1 MSFSN
6 SSGGTLALPSPTH
19 AHHIDV
25 TSAVRTLRRSISR
38 SPSKF
43 LTRSSPQSLSP
54 ESPHQTSPQSPCQS
68 PCRRF
73 GATPQNQHSLP
84 SHTRSA
90 PPNNGILHPAFTP
103 FRPSVRLSL
112 RSAKAGKTSPSRQL
126 TRTRTSPR
134 SPLKRALNTA
144 PDSGNSLPAMPAP
157 SVIDATGQENNALGA
172 TSPLTVSPDKRSS
185 LHLEAPG
192 SSPTAFIKSLDGH
205 YEFQMVPNNG
215 SLKRSD
221 ATMNLDQPSQE
232 SPVAK
237 RRSLHGISVLG
248 QNEDQNVF
256 GSNTTSSQS
265 FFIHEDAS
273 TEYEIAGTT
282 GSPFRDPLPSP
293 TPTNSNV
300 PKRSSS
306 LRKSTLQ
313 QRYGER
319 GSWGRRSGERQL
331 AQMSAE
337 YSPVR
342 SRPRLSQD
350 QFVPPAVPQESPF
363 ASTTPASK
371 PPTFITDVDYE
382 TNPLSTTPT
391 SQPPSFASADTG
403 YEPTHVSTTPT
414 SKPPIF
420 GVDKGHQPHPLS
432 KTLTTSS
439 SGNSL
444 TEETPMYAP
453 VARVPDRQRS
463 HIFSRS
469 LPLNATRPTRPN
481 DMARAMATPSQNHLW
496 VGAFNSTGLI
506 SKVNR
511 NLEEDADKKMAPP
524 DTPCKKHSNPFA
536 TFPHRPG
543 RVNNRNSFGGIPS
556 TPFSN
561 GGTQVP
567 NSNPFSRP
575 GKGMSIF
582 QRGSASRGARRG
594 SVLSLDGDEHNLF
607 NDTLDFSTPMEGDAP
622 PTPTKNTLTP
632 SLSKVSEHSFES
644 PQDNHSPTA
653 NRVIHAPTPIFGN
666 PVPREATCKS
676 GSAAPNALAGSI
688 DNSSRPLRAGCLYSP
703 SSHLPLSSLSR
714 SRARRGLHSPSPLST
729 VSLRHSISSPTQT
742 FTKSKLSVS
751 ASPLDGR
758 RTPQTPARAGD
769 SFSDNMAPPVTPTA
783 GRDLRSSTS
792 LLVTPV
798 NVRTSNVDLDVS
810 LSSRFEK
817 VEQIGK
823 GEFSLVY
830 RVTQVD
836 QQKMTFDDFIA
847 TPSKSPTKGKV
858 FAVKKSKQ
866 PFQGPRD
873 RETKLREAEILK
885 ALSHS
890 EHVVQYFDNWE
901 HNYHLYIQ
909 TEYCEEGTLD
919 KFLGNVGRGGRL
931 DDFRIFKILQDL
943 CLGLK
948 DIHDA
953 GFMHL
958 DLKPANILVTFEG
971 VLKIADFGLAQ
982 SCSSAEGVDV
992 EGDRE
997 YMAPEMLKGKSCQ
1010 PADVFSLGL
1019 IILETAANVVL
1030 PDNGPTWIA
1039 LRSGDLSEVPSL
1051 TWNPSIEVQRDA
1063 TGNPT
1068 EGVLSDGFASGKTH
1082 DPSNLFGSYKRS
1094 ELQQPPDFM
1103 VNAMHISSLDSI
1115 VRWMTA
1121 QEPSERPTVHQ
1132 VLQLEGMQ
1140 WVSHQRAAPATVYEG
1155 NWGPADM
1162 FPISEISIAEGGDS
1176 DTEMT
1181 DV

>member
-19 AHHIDV
+19 THHIDV
-25 TSAVRTLRRSISR
+25 TSAVRNLRRSISR

-43 LTRSSPQSLSP
+43 LTRSNSQNSQSS
-54 ESPHQTSPQSPCQS
+54 ESPHQTSPQS

-73 GATPQNQHSLP
+73 GATPQNQQPLP

-90 PPNNGILHPAFTP
+90 PPHAHGIAPHPSLFTP
-103 FRPSVRLSL
+103 FRPNVRLSL
-112 RSAKAGKTSPSRQL
+112 RSAKTAKTSPSRPL
-126 TRTRTSPR
+126 TRARASPK

-144 PDSGNSLPAMPAP
+144 PDSGNSVPTVPAP
-157 SVIDATGQENNALGA
+157 SVIDVSGQENNALGA
-172 TSPLTVSPDKRSS
+172 TSPISTSPEKRHS
-185 LHLEAPG
+185 LHLDVSG
-192 SSPTAFIKSLDGH
+192 SSQTAFLKSLDTNSDNS
-205 YEFQMVPNNG
+205 MVPNNG

-221 ATMNLDQPSQE
+221 ATMNLDQPSQG

-237 RRSLHGISVLG
+237 RRSLHGISGVG
-248 QNEDQNVF
+248 QNEDQNIF

-265 FFIHEDAS
+265 FYIHEDSS
-273 TEYEIAGTT
+273 TEYEIAGT
-282 GSPFRDPLPSP
+282 GGAPLRDPLPSP
-293 TPTNSNV
+293 TPATTV

-319 GSWGRRSGERQL
+319 GSWGRRTGERQL
-331 AQMSAE
+331 AQLSSD

-350 QFVPPAVPQESPF
+350 QFVPPPVPQESPF
-363 ASTTPASK
+363 T
-371 PPTFITDVDYE
+371 
-382 TNPLSTTPT
+382 
-391 SQPPSFASADTG
+391 
-403 YEPTHVSTTPT
+403 STTPT
-414 SKPPIF
+414 SKPPSFI
-420 GVDKGHQPHPLS
+420 GDRNYQPHPLS

-444 TEETPMYAP
+444 TEESSIYAP
-453 VARVPDRQRS
+453 VPRMPDRPRP
-463 HIFSRS
+463 HLFSRS
-469 LPLNATRPTRPN
+469 LPLNATRPTRAN
-481 DMARAMATPSQNHLW
+481 DLSRAVATPSNNNSQLW
-496 VGAFNSTGLI
+496 VPAFNSTGLI

-511 NLEEDADKKMAPP
+511 NPEEDADKKMAPP

-536 TFPHRPG
+536 TFPPPAGSAMKKRG
-543 RVNNRNSFGGIPS
+543 NNRNSFGGLPS
-556 TPFSN
+556 TPF
-561 GGTQVP
+561 
-567 NSNPFSRP
+567 NPGSSQGPGSFGRP

-582 QRGSASRGARRG
+582 QRGSASRSARRG
-594 SVLSLDGDEHNLF
+594 SVLSLDGDEHKLF
-607 NDTLDFSTPMEGDAP
+607 GDTIDFSNPMDGDAP

-644 PQDNHSPTA
+644 PHANNSPTA
-653 NRVIHAPTPIFGN
+653 NRILHAPTPILGSSI
-666 PVPREATCKS
+666 PREATCKS
-676 GSAAPNALAGSI
+676 DLAVPDAPVGSI
-688 DNSSRPLRAGCLYSP
+688 DSSSRLITAGRWHFP
-703 SSHLPLSSLSR
+703 SSHPPLSSFGR
-714 SRARRGLHSPSPLST
+714 SRAQRGLHAPSPLST
-729 VSLRHSISSPTQT
+729 VSLRKSLSSPDEA
-742 FTKSKLSVS
+742 FTKTKLSDS

-758 RTPQTPARAGD
+758 RTPQTPRESLLPLDTSRLSISQAGEA
-769 SFSDNMAPPVTPTA
+769 FSDNMPPPVTPTA

-798 NVRTSNVDLDVS
+798 NVRTSNVDIDAS
-810 LSSRFEK
+810 LSSRFDK

-823 GEFSLVY
+823 GEFSVVY

-836 QQKMTFDDFIA
+836 HRQMAFDNLVA
-847 TPSKSPTKGKV
+847 TPSDRSKSPAKGKV
-858 FAVKKSKQ
+858 FAVKKSKH
-866 PFQGPRD
+866 PLQGPKDRD
-873 RETKLREAEILK
+873 TKSREAKILQ
-885 ALSHS
+885 ALTHS
-890 EHVVQYFDNWE
+890 EHVVQYFDHWE

-948 DIHDA
+948 DIHEA

-971 VLKIADFGLAQ
+971 VLKIGDFGLAQ

-1010 PADVFSLGL
+1010 SADVFSLGL

-1051 TWNPSIEVQRDA
+1051 TWTPSSEVQRDA

-1068 EGVLSDGFASGKTH
+1068 EAIHSDEFTSEKTH
-1082 DPSNLFGSYKRS
+1082 DPSNLFGSFKRS
-1094 ELQQPPDFM
+1094 ELQQPPEFM
-1103 VNAMHISSLDSI
+1103 VNPHHSSSLDSI

-1121 QEPSERPTVHQ
+1121 QEPNERPSVQH
-1132 VLQLEGMQ
+1132 VLEIEGMQ
-1140 WVSHQRAAPATVYEG
+1140 WVGHHRAAPATVYEG
-1155 NWGPADM
+1155 NWGPAEI
-1162 FPISEISIAEGGDS
+1162 FPVSIAEGDS

>member
-1 MSFSN
+1 MSYSN

-43 LTRSSPQSLSP
+43 LTRSNSQNSLSP
-54 ESPHQTSPQSPCQS
+54 ESPHQTSPQSPC
-68 PCRRF
+68 RRF
-73 GATPQNQHSLP
+73 GATPQNQQLLP

-90 PPNNGILHPAFTP
+90 PPHINGGPHSTAFTP

-112 RSAKAGKTSPSRQL
+112 RSAKAGKTSPSRPL
-126 TRTRTSPR
+126 TRARASPK
-134 SPLKRALNTA
+134 SPLKRALNMA
-144 PDSGNSLPAMPAP
+144 PDSGNSLPAVPLA
-157 SVIDATGQENNALGA
+157 SVIDASGQENNALGA
-172 TSPLTVSPDKRSS
+172 TSPISVSPVKRRS
-185 LHLEAPG
+185 LTLDVAG
-192 SSPTAFIKSLDGH
+192 SSPTSFLKSLDSNNDG
-205 YEFQMVPNNG
+205 QMIPNNG

-221 ATMNLDQPSQE
+221 ATMNLDQPSQG

-237 RRSLHGISVLG
+237 RRSLHGISGLV
-248 QNEDQNVF
+248 QNEDQNIF
-256 GSNTTSSQS
+256 GANTTSSQS
-265 FFIHEDAS
+265 FYIHEDSS
-273 TEYEIAGTT
+273 TEYEIAGTS
-282 GSPFRDPLPSP
+282 GSPFRDPVPSP
-293 TPTNSNV
+293 TPATTNV

-331 AQMSAE
+331 AQMSSE

-342 SRPRLSQD
+342 SRPRLSLD
-350 QFVPPAVPQESPF
+350 QFVPPPVPQESPF
-363 ASTTPASK
+363 
-371 PPTFITDVDYE
+371 
-382 TNPLSTTPT
+382 
-391 SQPPSFASADTG
+391 
-403 YEPTHVSTTPT
+403 VSTTPT
-414 SKPPIF
+414 SKPPPTTFF
-420 GVDKGHQPHPLS
+420 GDKAHQPHPLS

-444 TEETPMYAP
+444 TEEAPIYAP
-453 VARVPDRQRS
+453 VARMPDRPRP
-463 HIFSRS
+463 HLFSRS
-469 LPLNATRPTRPN
+469 LPLNATRPNRPN
-481 DMARAMATPSQNHLW
+481 DMSKAMATPSNSQLW

-511 NLEEDADKKMAPP
+511 NPEEDADKKMAPP

-536 TFPHRPG
+536 TFPPPAGSAMKKRG
-543 RVNNRNSFGGIPS
+543 NNRNSFGGLPS
-556 TPFSN
+556 TPF
-561 GGTQVP
+561 G
-567 NSNPFSRP
+567 NSTASFGRP

-582 QRGSASRGARRG
+582 QRGSASRSARRG
-594 SVLSLDGDEHNLF
+594 SVLSLDGDEHKLF
-607 NDTLDFSTPMEGDAP
+607 GETIDFSTPMEGDAP
-622 PTPTKNTLTP
+622 PTPTKNSLTP
-632 SLSKVSEHSFES
+632 SLSKVSEYSFES
-644 PQDNHSPTA
+644 PHDNHSPTA
-653 NRVIHAPTPIFGN
+653 NRTLHSTTPVLGTSI
-666 PVPREATCKS
+666 PREATS
-676 GSAAPNALAGSI
+676 
-688 DNSSRPLRAGCLYSP
+688 
-703 SSHLPLSSLSR
+703 
-714 SRARRGLHSPSPLST
+714 
-729 VSLRHSISSPTQT
+729 
-742 FTKSKLSVS
+742 
-751 ASPLDGR
+751 SPLDGR
-758 RTPQTPARAGD
+758 RTPQTPRESLLPLDTSRLSISQIGD
-769 SFSDNMAPPVTPTA
+769 AFSDSMPPPVTPTA

-798 NVRTSNVDLDVS
+798 NARTSNIDIDAS
-810 LSSRFEK
+810 LSSRFDK

-823 GEFSLVY
+823 GEFSVVY
-830 RVTQVD
+830 RVTQAD
-836 QQKMTFDDFIA
+836 HQMTFGNLST
-847 TPSKSPTKGKV
+847 TPTTSPTKGRV
-858 FAVKKSKQ
+858 YAVKKSKHA
-866 PFQGPRD
+866 FQGPKDRD
-873 RETKLREAEILK
+873 TKVREAEILRT
-885 ALSHS
+885 LSYS
-890 EHVVQYFDNWE
+890 EHVVQYFDHWDYN
-901 HNYHLYIQ
+901 NHLYIQ

-919 KFLGNVGRGGRL
+919 KFLGTVGRGGRL
-931 DDFRIFKILQDL
+931 DDFRIFKILQDM

-948 DIHDA
+948 DIHDS

-971 VLKIADFGLAQ
+971 VLKIGDFGLAQ

-1010 PADVFSLGL
+1010 SADVFSLGL

-1068 EGVLSDGFASGKTH
+1068 EIMHSDDFTSGKTH
-1082 DPSNLFGSYKRS
+1082 DPSNLFGPSKRS
-1094 ELQQPPDFM
+1094 ELLQPPEFM
-1103 VNAMHISSLDSI
+1103 VNATHNSSLDLI

-1132 VLQLEGMQ
+1132 VLELEGLQ
-1140 WVSHQRAAPATVYEG
+1140 WVGHHRAAPATVYEG
-1155 NWGPADM
+1155 NWGPDEELI
-1162 FPISEISIAEGGDS
+1162 PISIAEGGDS

>member
-43 LTRSSPQSLSP
+43 LTRSNSQNSLSP
-54 ESPHQTSPQSPCQS
+54 ESPHQTSPQSPC
-68 PCRRF
+68 RRF
-73 GATPQNQHSLP
+73 GATPQNQQLLP

-90 PPNNGILHPAFTP
+90 PPHINGAPHSTAFTP

-112 RSAKAGKTSPSRQL
+112 RSAKAGKTSPSRPL
-126 TRTRTSPR
+126 TRARASPK
-134 SPLKRALNTA
+134 SPLKRALNMA
-144 PDSGNSLPAMPAP
+144 PDSGNSLPAIPLA
-157 SVIDATGQENNALGA
+157 SVIDASGQENNALGA
-172 TSPLTVSPDKRSS
+172 TSPISVSPVKRRS
-185 LHLEAPG
+185 LTLDVAE
-192 SSPTAFIKSLDGH
+192 SSPTSFLKSLDSNNDG
-205 YEFQMVPNNG
+205 QMATNNG

-221 ATMNLDQPSQE
+221 ATMNLDQPSQG

-237 RRSLHGISVLG
+237 RRSLHGISGLG
-248 QNEDQNVF
+248 QNEDQNIF
-256 GSNTTSSQS
+256 GANTTSSQS
-265 FFIHEDAS
+265 FYIHEDSS
-273 TEYEIAGTT
+273 TEYEIAGTS
-282 GSPFRDPLPSP
+282 GSPFRDPVPSP
-293 TPTNSNV
+293 TPATTNV

-331 AQMSAE
+331 AQMSSE

-342 SRPRLSQD
+342 SRPRLSLD
-350 QFVPPAVPQESPF
+350 QFVPPPVPQESPF
-363 ASTTPASK
+363 
-371 PPTFITDVDYE
+371 
-382 TNPLSTTPT
+382 
-391 SQPPSFASADTG
+391 
-403 YEPTHVSTTPT
+403 VSTTPT
-414 SKPPIF
+414 SKPPPTTFF
-420 GVDKGHQPHPLS
+420 GDKAHQPHPLS

-444 TEETPMYAP
+444 TEEAPIYAP
-453 VARVPDRQRS
+453 VARMPDRPRP
-463 HIFSRS
+463 HLFSRS

-481 DMARAMATPSQNHLW
+481 DMSKAMATPSNSQLW

-511 NLEEDADKKMAPP
+511 NPEEDADKKMAPP

-536 TFPHRPG
+536 TFPPPAGSAMKKRG
-543 RVNNRNSFGGIPS
+543 NNRNSFGGLPS
-556 TPFSN
+556 TPFGNST
-561 GGTQVP
+561 GP
-567 NSNPFSRP
+567 NSFGRP

-582 QRGSASRGARRG
+582 QRGSASRSARRG
-594 SVLSLDGDEHNLF
+594 SVLSLDGDEHKLF
-607 NDTLDFSTPMEGDAP
+607 GETIDFSTPMEGDAP

-632 SLSKVSEHSFES
+632 SLSKVSEYSFES
-644 PQDNHSPTA
+644 PYDNYSPTA
-653 NRVIHAPTPIFGN
+653 NRTLHSTTPVLGTSI
-666 PVPREATCKS
+666 PREATS
-676 GSAAPNALAGSI
+676 
-688 DNSSRPLRAGCLYSP
+688 
-703 SSHLPLSSLSR
+703 
-714 SRARRGLHSPSPLST
+714 
-729 VSLRHSISSPTQT
+729 
-742 FTKSKLSVS
+742 
-751 ASPLDGR
+751 SPLDGR
-758 RTPQTPARAGD
+758 RTPQTPRESLLPLDTSRLSISQIGD
-769 SFSDNMAPPVTPTA
+769 GFSDNMPPPVTPTA

-798 NVRTSNVDLDVS
+798 NARTSNIDIDAS
-810 LSSRFEK
+810 LSSRFDK

-823 GEFSLVY
+823 GEFSIVY
-830 RVTQVD
+830 RVTQAD
-836 QQKMTFDDFIA
+836 HQMTFGNLST
-847 TPSKSPTKGKV
+847 TPTTSPTKGRV
-858 FAVKKSKQ
+858 YAVKKSKHA
-866 PFQGPRD
+866 FQGPKDRD
-873 RETKLREAEILK
+873 TKVREAEILRT
-885 ALSHS
+885 LSFS
-890 EHVVQYFDNWE
+890 EHVVQYFDHWDYN
-901 HNYHLYIQ
+901 NHLYIQ

-919 KFLGNVGRGGRL
+919 KFLGTVGRGGRL

-948 DIHDA
+948 DIHDS

-971 VLKIADFGLAQ
+971 VLKIGDFGLAQ

-1010 PADVFSLGL
+1010 SADVFSLGL

-1068 EGVLSDGFASGKTH
+1068 EIMHSDDFTSGKTH
-1082 DPSNLFGSYKRS
+1082 DPSNLFGPSKRS
-1094 ELQQPPDFM
+1094 ELLQPPEFM
-1103 VNAMHISSLDSI
+1103 VNATHSSSLDLI

-1132 VLQLEGMQ
+1132 VLELEGLQ
-1140 WVSHQRAAPATVYEG
+1140 WVGHHRAAPATVYEG
-1155 NWGPADM
+1155 NWGPDEELI
-1162 FPISEISIAEGGDS
+1162 PISIAEGGDS

>member
-6 SSGGTLALPSPTH
+6 SSGGTIALPSPTH

-54 ESPHQTSPQSPCQS
+54 ESPHQTSPQSPSQS

-73 GATPQNQHSLP
+73 GATPQNQHTLP

-103 FRPSVRLSL
+103 FRPNVRLSL

-172 TSPLTVSPDKRSS
+172 TSPLTVSPEKRSS

-256 GSNTTSSQS
+256 GSNMTSSQS

-282 GSPFRDPLPSP
+282 GSPFRDPVPSP

-382 TNPLSTTPT
+382 SNPLSTTPT
-391 SQPPSFASADTG
+391 SQPPSFAGADMG
-403 YEPTHVSTTPT
+403 YEHTPVSTTPI

-420 GVDKGHQPHPLS
+420 AVDKGHQPHPLS

-453 VARVPDRQRS
+453 VARVPAKS

-511 NLEEDADKKMAPP
+511 NPEEDADKKMAPP

-536 TFPHRPG
+536 TFPPPAG
-543 RVNNRNSFGGIPS
+543 SAMKKRVNNRNSFGGVPS

-561 GGTQVP
+561 GGVQGT

-582 QRGSASRGARRG
+582 QRSASRGARRG
-594 SVLSLDGDEHNLF
+594 SVLSLDGDENNLF

-653 NRVIHAPTPIFGN
+653 NRILHAPTPIFGN
-666 PVPREATCKS
+666 PIPREATS
-676 GSAAPNALAGSI
+676 
-688 DNSSRPLRAGCLYSP
+688 
-703 SSHLPLSSLSR
+703 
-714 SRARRGLHSPSPLST
+714 
-729 VSLRHSISSPTQT
+729 
-742 FTKSKLSVS
+742 
-751 ASPLDGR
+751 SPLDGR
-758 RTPQTPARAGD
+758 RTPQTPRESLLPLDTSRLSISQAGD

-798 NVRTSNVDLDVS
+798 NIRTSNVDLDVS

-836 QQKMTFDDFIA
+836 QQQMTFDDLIA
-847 TPSKSPTKGKV
+847 TPSKSPAKGKV

-943 CLGLK
+943 CLGLR

-1010 PADVFSLGL
+1010 SADVFSLGL

-1068 EGVLSDGFASGKTH
+1068 EGMVSDGFASDKTH

-1103 VNAMHISSLDSI
+1103 VNPMHVSSLDSI
-1115 VRWMTA
+1115 VRWMTV

-1140 WVSHQRAAPATVYEG
+1140 WISHQRAAPATVYEG

>member
-43 LTRSSPQSLSP
+43 LTRSNSQNSLSP
-54 ESPHQTSPQSPCQS
+54 ESPHQTSPQSPC
-68 PCRRF
+68 RRF
-73 GATPQNQHSLP
+73 GATPQNQQLLP

-90 PPNNGILHPAFTP
+90 PPHINGGPHSTAFTP

-112 RSAKAGKTSPSRQL
+112 RSAKAGKTSPSRPL
-126 TRTRTSPR
+126 TRARASPK
-134 SPLKRALNTA
+134 SPLKRALNMA
-144 PDSGNSLPAMPAP
+144 PDSGNSLPAVPLA
-157 SVIDATGQENNALGA
+157 SVIDASGQENNALGA
-172 TSPLTVSPDKRSS
+172 TSPISVSPVKRRS
-185 LHLEAPG
+185 LTLDVAG
-192 SSPTAFIKSLDGH
+192 SSPTSFLKSLDSNNDG
-205 YEFQMVPNNG
+205 QMVPNNG

-221 ATMNLDQPSQE
+221 ATMNLDQPSQG

-237 RRSLHGISVLG
+237 RRSLHGISGLV
-248 QNEDQNVF
+248 QNEDQNIF
-256 GSNTTSSQS
+256 GANTTSSQS
-265 FFIHEDAS
+265 FYIHEDSS
-273 TEYEIAGTT
+273 TEYEIAGTS
-282 GSPFRDPLPSP
+282 GSPFRDPVPSP
-293 TPTNSNV
+293 TPATTNV

-331 AQMSAE
+331 AQMSSE

-342 SRPRLSQD
+342 SRPRLSLD
-350 QFVPPAVPQESPF
+350 QFVPPPVPQESPF
-363 ASTTPASK
+363 
-371 PPTFITDVDYE
+371 
-382 TNPLSTTPT
+382 
-391 SQPPSFASADTG
+391 
-403 YEPTHVSTTPT
+403 VSTTPT
-414 SKPPIF
+414 SKPPPTTFF
-420 GVDKGHQPHPLS
+420 GDKAHQPHPLS

-444 TEETPMYAP
+444 TEEAPIYAP
-453 VARVPDRQRS
+453 VARMPDRPRP
-463 HIFSRS
+463 HLFSRS
-469 LPLNATRPTRPN
+469 LPLNATRPSRPN
-481 DMARAMATPSQNHLW
+481 DMSKAMATPSNSQLW

-511 NLEEDADKKMAPP
+511 NPEEDADKKMAPP

-536 TFPHRPG
+536 TFPPPAGSAMKKRG
-543 RVNNRNSFGGIPS
+543 NNRNSFGGLPS
-556 TPFSN
+556 TPF
-561 GGTQVP
+561 G
-567 NSNPFSRP
+567 NSTASFGRP

-582 QRGSASRGARRG
+582 QRGSASRSARRG
-594 SVLSLDGDEHNLF
+594 SVLSLDGDEHKLF
-607 NDTLDFSTPMEGDAP
+607 GETIDFSTPMEGDAP
-622 PTPTKNTLTP
+622 PTPTKNSLTP
-632 SLSKVSEHSFES
+632 SLSKVSEYSFES
-644 PQDNHSPTA
+644 PHDNHSPTA
-653 NRVIHAPTPIFGN
+653 NRTLHSTTPVLGTSI
-666 PVPREATCKS
+666 PREATS
-676 GSAAPNALAGSI
+676 
-688 DNSSRPLRAGCLYSP
+688 
-703 SSHLPLSSLSR
+703 
-714 SRARRGLHSPSPLST
+714 
-729 VSLRHSISSPTQT
+729 
-742 FTKSKLSVS
+742 
-751 ASPLDGR
+751 SPLDGR
-758 RTPQTPARAGD
+758 RTPQTPRESLLPLDTSRLSISQIGD
-769 SFSDNMAPPVTPTA
+769 AFSDSMPPPVTPTA

-798 NVRTSNVDLDVS
+798 NARTSNIDIDAS
-810 LSSRFEK
+810 LSSRFDK

-823 GEFSLVY
+823 GEFSVVY
-830 RVTQVD
+830 RVTQAD
-836 QQKMTFDDFIA
+836 HQMTFGNLST
-847 TPSKSPTKGKV
+847 TPTTSPTKGRV
-858 FAVKKSKQ
+858 YAVKKSKHA
-866 PFQGPRD
+866 FQGPKDRD
-873 RETKLREAEILK
+873 TKVREAEILRT
-885 ALSHS
+885 LSYS
-890 EHVVQYFDNWE
+890 EHVVQYFDHWDYN
-901 HNYHLYIQ
+901 NHLYIQ

-919 KFLGNVGRGGRL
+919 KFLGTVGRGGRL
-931 DDFRIFKILQDL
+931 DDFRIFKILQDM

-948 DIHDA
+948 DIHDS

-971 VLKIADFGLAQ
+971 VLKIGDFGLAQ

-1010 PADVFSLGL
+1010 SADVFSLGL

-1068 EGVLSDGFASGKTH
+1068 EIMHSDDFTSGKTH
-1082 DPSNLFGSYKRS
+1082 DPSNLFGPSKRS
-1094 ELQQPPDFM
+1094 ELLQPPEFM
-1103 VNAMHISSLDSI
+1103 VNATHNSSLDLI

-1132 VLQLEGMQ
+1132 VLELEGLQ
-1140 WVSHQRAAPATVYEG
+1140 WVGHHRAAPATVYEG
-1155 NWGPADM
+1155 NWGPDEELI
-1162 FPISEISIAEGGDS
+1162 PISIAEGGDS

>member
-43 LTRSSPQSLSP
+43 LTRSNSQNSLSP
-54 ESPHQTSPQSPCQS
+54 ESPHQTSPQSPC
-68 PCRRF
+68 RRF
-73 GATPQNQHSLP
+73 GATPQNQQLLP

-90 PPNNGILHPAFTP
+90 PPHINGAPHSTAFTP

-112 RSAKAGKTSPSRQL
+112 RSAKAGKTSPSRPL
-126 TRTRTSPR
+126 TRARASPK
-134 SPLKRALNTA
+134 SPLKRALNMA
-144 PDSGNSLPAMPAP
+144 PDSGNSLPAVPLA
-157 SVIDATGQENNALGA
+157 SVIDASGQENNALGA
-172 TSPLTVSPDKRSS
+172 TSPISVSPVKRRS
-185 LHLEAPG
+185 LTLDVAG
-192 SSPTAFIKSLDGH
+192 SSPTSFLKSLDSNNDG
-205 YEFQMVPNNG
+205 QMVPNNG

-221 ATMNLDQPSQE
+221 ATMNLDQPSQG

-237 RRSLHGISVLG
+237 RRSLHGISGLG
-248 QNEDQNVF
+248 QNEDQNIF
-256 GSNTTSSQS
+256 GANTTSSQS
-265 FFIHEDAS
+265 FYIHEDSS
-273 TEYEIAGTT
+273 TEYEIAGTS
-282 GSPFRDPLPSP
+282 GSPFRDPVPSP
-293 TPTNSNV
+293 TPATTNV

-331 AQMSAE
+331 AQMSSE

-342 SRPRLSQD
+342 SRPRLSLD
-350 QFVPPAVPQESPF
+350 QFVPPPVPQESPF
-363 ASTTPASK
+363 
-371 PPTFITDVDYE
+371 
-382 TNPLSTTPT
+382 
-391 SQPPSFASADTG
+391 
-403 YEPTHVSTTPT
+403 VSTTPT
-414 SKPPIF
+414 SKPPPTTFF
-420 GVDKGHQPHPLS
+420 GDKAHQPHPLS

-444 TEETPMYAP
+444 TEEAPIYAP
-453 VARVPDRQRS
+453 VARMPDRPRP
-463 HIFSRS
+463 HLFSRS
-469 LPLNATRPTRPN
+469 LPLNATRPNRPN
-481 DMARAMATPSQNHLW
+481 DMSKAMATPSNSQLW

-511 NLEEDADKKMAPP
+511 NPEEDADKKMAPP

-536 TFPHRPG
+536 TFPPPAGSAMKKRG
-543 RVNNRNSFGGIPS
+543 NNRNSFGGLPS
-556 TPFSN
+556 TPF
-561 GGTQVP
+561 G
-567 NSNPFSRP
+567 NSTASFGRP

-582 QRGSASRGARRG
+582 QRGSASRSARRG
-594 SVLSLDGDEHNLF
+594 SVLSLDGDEHKLF
-607 NDTLDFSTPMEGDAP
+607 GETIDFSTPMEGDAP
-622 PTPTKNTLTP
+622 PTPTKNSLTP
-632 SLSKVSEHSFES
+632 SLSKVSEYSFES
-644 PQDNHSPTA
+644 PHDNHSPTA
-653 NRVIHAPTPIFGN
+653 NRTLHSTTPVLGTSIS
-666 PVPREATCKS
+666 REATS
-676 GSAAPNALAGSI
+676 
-688 DNSSRPLRAGCLYSP
+688 
-703 SSHLPLSSLSR
+703 
-714 SRARRGLHSPSPLST
+714 
-729 VSLRHSISSPTQT
+729 
-742 FTKSKLSVS
+742 
-751 ASPLDGR
+751 SPLDGR
-758 RTPQTPARAGD
+758 RTPQTPRESLLPLDTSRLSISQIGD
-769 SFSDNMAPPVTPTA
+769 AFSDSMPPPVTPTA

-798 NVRTSNVDLDVS
+798 NARTSNIDIDAS
-810 LSSRFEK
+810 LSSRFDK

-823 GEFSLVY
+823 GEFSVVY
-830 RVTQVD
+830 RVTQAD
-836 QQKMTFDDFIA
+836 HQMTFGNLST
-847 TPSKSPTKGKV
+847 TPTTSPTKGRV
-858 FAVKKSKQ
+858 YAVKKSKHA
-866 PFQGPRD
+866 FQGPKDRD
-873 RETKLREAEILK
+873 TKVREAEILRT
-885 ALSHS
+885 LSYS
-890 EHVVQYFDNWE
+890 EHVVQYFDHWDYN
-901 HNYHLYIQ
+901 NHLYIQ

-919 KFLGNVGRGGRL
+919 KFLGTVGRGGRL

-948 DIHDA
+948 DIHDS

-971 VLKIADFGLAQ
+971 VLKIGDFGLAQ

-1010 PADVFSLGL
+1010 SADVFSLGL

-1068 EGVLSDGFASGKTH
+1068 EIMHSDDFTSGKTH
-1082 DPSNLFGSYKRS
+1082 DPSNLFGPSKRS
-1094 ELQQPPDFM
+1094 ELLQPPEFM
-1103 VNAMHISSLDSI
+1103 VNATHNSSLDLI

-1132 VLQLEGMQ
+1132 VLELEGLQ
-1140 WVSHQRAAPATVYEG
+1140 WVGHHRAAPATVYEG
-1155 NWGPADM
+1155 NWGPDEELI
-1162 FPISEISIAEGGDS
+1162 PISIAEGGDS

>member
-43 LTRSSPQSLSP
+43 LTRSNSQNSLSP
-54 ESPHQTSPQSPCQS
+54 ESPHQTSPQSPC
-68 PCRRF
+68 RRF
-73 GATPQNQHSLP
+73 GATPQNQQLLP

-90 PPNNGILHPAFTP
+90 PPHINGAPHSTAFTP

-112 RSAKAGKTSPSRQL
+112 RSAKAGKTSPSRPL
-126 TRTRTSPR
+126 TRARASPK
-134 SPLKRALNTA
+134 SPLKRALNMA
-144 PDSGNSLPAMPAP
+144 PDSGNSLPAVPLA
-157 SVIDATGQENNALGA
+157 SVIDASGQENNSLGA
-172 TSPLTVSPDKRSS
+172 TSPISVSPVKRRS
-185 LHLEAPG
+185 LTLDVAG
-192 SSPTAFIKSLDGH
+192 SSPTSFLKSLDSNNDG
-205 YEFQMVPNNG
+205 QMVPNNG

-221 ATMNLDQPSQE
+221 ATMNLDQPSQG

-237 RRSLHGISVLG
+237 RRSLHGISGLG
-248 QNEDQNVF
+248 QNEDQNIF
-256 GSNTTSSQS
+256 GANTTSSQS
-265 FFIHEDAS
+265 FYIHEDSS
-273 TEYEIAGTT
+273 TEYEIAGTS
-282 GSPFRDPLPSP
+282 GSPFRDPVPPP
-293 TPTNSNV
+293 TPATTNV

-331 AQMSAE
+331 AQMSSE

-342 SRPRLSQD
+342 SRPRLSLD
-350 QFVPPAVPQESPF
+350 QFVPPPVPQESPF
-363 ASTTPASK
+363 
-371 PPTFITDVDYE
+371 
-382 TNPLSTTPT
+382 
-391 SQPPSFASADTG
+391 
-403 YEPTHVSTTPT
+403 VSTTPT
-414 SKPPIF
+414 SKPPPTTFF
-420 GVDKGHQPHPLS
+420 GDKAHQPHPLS

-444 TEETPMYAP
+444 TEEAPIYAP
-453 VARVPDRQRS
+453 VARMPDRPRP
-463 HIFSRS
+463 HLFSRS
-469 LPLNATRPTRPN
+469 LPLNATRPNRPN
-481 DMARAMATPSQNHLW
+481 DMSKAMATPSNSQLW

-511 NLEEDADKKMAPP
+511 NPEEDADKKMAPP

-536 TFPHRPG
+536 TFPPPAGSAMKKRG
-543 RVNNRNSFGGIPS
+543 NNRNSFGGLPS
-556 TPFSN
+556 TPF
-561 GGTQVP
+561 G
-567 NSNPFSRP
+567 NSTASFGRP

-582 QRGSASRGARRG
+582 QRGSASRSARRG
-594 SVLSLDGDEHNLF
+594 SVLSLDGDEHKLF
-607 NDTLDFSTPMEGDAP
+607 GETIDFSTPMEGDAP
-622 PTPTKNTLTP
+622 PTPTKNSLTP
-632 SLSKVSEHSFES
+632 SLSKVSEYSFES
-644 PQDNHSPTA
+644 PHDNHSPTA
-653 NRVIHAPTPIFGN
+653 NRTLHSTTPVLGTSI
-666 PVPREATCKS
+666 PREATS
-676 GSAAPNALAGSI
+676 
-688 DNSSRPLRAGCLYSP
+688 
-703 SSHLPLSSLSR
+703 
-714 SRARRGLHSPSPLST
+714 
-729 VSLRHSISSPTQT
+729 
-742 FTKSKLSVS
+742 
-751 ASPLDGR
+751 SPLDGR
-758 RTPQTPARAGD
+758 RTPQTPRESLLPLDTSRLSISQIGD
-769 SFSDNMAPPVTPTA
+769 AFSDSMPPPVTPTA

-798 NVRTSNVDLDVS
+798 NARTSNIDIDAS
-810 LSSRFEK
+810 LSSRFDK

-823 GEFSLVY
+823 GEFSVVY
-830 RVTQVD
+830 RVTQAD
-836 QQKMTFDDFIA
+836 HQMTFGNLST
-847 TPSKSPTKGKV
+847 TPTTSPTKGRV
-858 FAVKKSKQ
+858 YAVKKSKHA
-866 PFQGPRD
+866 FQGPKDRD
-873 RETKLREAEILK
+873 TKVREAEILRT
-885 ALSHS
+885 LSYS
-890 EHVVQYFDNWE
+890 EHVVQYFDHWDYN
-901 HNYHLYIQ
+901 NHLYIQ

-919 KFLGNVGRGGRL
+919 KFLGTVGRGGRL

-948 DIHDA
+948 DIHDS

-971 VLKIADFGLAQ
+971 VLKIGDFGLAQ

-1010 PADVFSLGL
+1010 SADVFSLGL

-1068 EGVLSDGFASGKTH
+1068 EIMHSDDFTSGKTH
-1082 DPSNLFGSYKRS
+1082 DPSNLFGPSKRS
-1094 ELQQPPDFM
+1094 ELLQPPEFM
-1103 VNAMHISSLDSI
+1103 VNATHNSSLDLI

-1132 VLQLEGMQ
+1132 VLELEGLQ
-1140 WVSHQRAAPATVYEG
+1140 WVGHHRAAPATVYEG
-1155 NWGPADM
+1155 NWGPDEELI
-1162 FPISEISIAEGGDS
+1162 PISIAEGGDS

>member
-6 SSGGTLALPSPTH
+6 SSGGTIALPSPTH

-54 ESPHQTSPQSPCQS
+54 ESPHQTSPQSPSQS

-73 GATPQNQHSLP
+73 GATPQNQHTLP

-103 FRPSVRLSL
+103 FRPNVRLSL
-112 RSAKAGKTSPSRQL
+112 RSAKAGKTSPLRQL

-157 SVIDATGQENNALGA
+157 SVIDVTGQENNALGA
-172 TSPLTVSPDKRSS
+172 TSPLTVSPEKRSN

-282 GSPFRDPLPSP
+282 GSPFRDPVPSP

-382 TNPLSTTPT
+382 SNPLSTTPT
-391 SQPPSFASADTG
+391 SQPPGFAGADMG
-403 YEPTHVSTTPT
+403 YEHTPVSTTPI

-420 GVDKGHQPHPLS
+420 AVDKGHQPHPLS

-453 VARVPDRQRS
+453 VARVPAKS

-511 NLEEDADKKMAPP
+511 NPEEDADKKMAPP

-536 TFPHRPG
+536 TFPPPAG
-543 RVNNRNSFGGIPS
+543 SAMKKRVNNRNSFGGIPS

-561 GGTQVP
+561 GGVQGT

-582 QRGSASRGARRG
+582 QRSASRGARRG
-594 SVLSLDGDEHNLF
+594 SVLSLDGDENNLF

-653 NRVIHAPTPIFGN
+653 NRILHAPTPIFGN
-666 PVPREATCKS
+666 PIPREATS
-676 GSAAPNALAGSI
+676 
-688 DNSSRPLRAGCLYSP
+688 
-703 SSHLPLSSLSR
+703 
-714 SRARRGLHSPSPLST
+714 
-729 VSLRHSISSPTQT
+729 
-742 FTKSKLSVS
+742 
-751 ASPLDGR
+751 SPLDGR
-758 RTPQTPARAGD
+758 RTPQTPRESLLPLDTSRLSISQAGD

-798 NVRTSNVDLDVS
+798 NIRTSNVDLDVS

-836 QQKMTFDDFIA
+836 QQQMTFDDLIA
-847 TPSKSPTKGKV
+847 TPSKSPAKGKV

-890 EHVVQYFDNWE
+890 QHVVQYFDNWE

-931 DDFRIFKILQDL
+931 DDFRIYKILQDL

-1010 PADVFSLGL
+1010 SADVFSLGL

-1068 EGVLSDGFASGKTH
+1068 EGMVSDGFASDKTH

-1103 VNAMHISSLDSI
+1103 VNPMHVSSLDSI

-1140 WVSHQRAAPATVYEG
+1140 WISHQRAAPATVYEG

>member
-43 LTRSSPQSLSP
+43 LTRSNSQNSLSP
-54 ESPHQTSPQSPCQS
+54 ESPHQTSPQSPC
-68 PCRRF
+68 RRF
-73 GATPQNQHSLP
+73 GATPQNQQLLP

-90 PPNNGILHPAFTP
+90 PPHINGAPHSTAFTP

-112 RSAKAGKTSPSRQL
+112 RSAKAGKTSPSRPL
-126 TRTRTSPR
+126 TRARASPK
-134 SPLKRALNTA
+134 SPLKRALNMA
-144 PDSGNSLPAMPAP
+144 PDSGNSLPAIPLA
-157 SVIDATGQENNALGA
+157 SVIDASGQENNALGA
-172 TSPLTVSPDKRSS
+172 TSPISVSPVKRRS
-185 LHLEAPG
+185 LTLDVAE
-192 SSPTAFIKSLDGH
+192 SSPTSFLKSLDSNNDG
-205 YEFQMVPNNG
+205 QMVTNNG

-221 ATMNLDQPSQE
+221 ATMNLDQPSQG

-237 RRSLHGISVLG
+237 RRSLHGISGLG
-248 QNEDQNVF
+248 QNEDQNIF
-256 GSNTTSSQS
+256 GANTTSSQS
-265 FFIHEDAS
+265 FYIHEDSS
-273 TEYEIAGTT
+273 TEYEIAGTS
-282 GSPFRDPLPSP
+282 GSPFRDPVPSP
-293 TPTNSNV
+293 TPATTNV

-331 AQMSAE
+331 AQMSSE

-342 SRPRLSQD
+342 SRPRLSLD
-350 QFVPPAVPQESPF
+350 QFVPPPVPQESPF
-363 ASTTPASK
+363 
-371 PPTFITDVDYE
+371 
-382 TNPLSTTPT
+382 
-391 SQPPSFASADTG
+391 
-403 YEPTHVSTTPT
+403 VSTTPT
-414 SKPPIF
+414 SKPPPTTFF
-420 GVDKGHQPHPLS
+420 GDKAHQPHPLS

-444 TEETPMYAP
+444 TEEAPIYAP
-453 VARVPDRQRS
+453 VARMPDRPRP
-463 HIFSRS
+463 HLFSRS

-481 DMARAMATPSQNHLW
+481 DMSKAMATPSNSQLW

-511 NLEEDADKKMAPP
+511 NPEEDADKKMAPP

-536 TFPHRPG
+536 TFPPPAGSAMKKRG
-543 RVNNRNSFGGIPS
+543 NNRNSFGGLPS
-556 TPFSN
+556 TPFGNST
-561 GGTQVP
+561 GP
-567 NSNPFSRP
+567 NSFGRP

-582 QRGSASRGARRG
+582 QRGSASRSARRG
-594 SVLSLDGDEHNLF
+594 SVLSLDGDEHKLF
-607 NDTLDFSTPMEGDAP
+607 GETIDFSTPMEGDAP

-632 SLSKVSEHSFES
+632 SLSKVSEYSFES
-644 PQDNHSPTA
+644 PHDNHSPTA
-653 NRVIHAPTPIFGN
+653 NRTLHSTTPVLGTSI
-666 PVPREATCKS
+666 PREATS
-676 GSAAPNALAGSI
+676 
-688 DNSSRPLRAGCLYSP
+688 
-703 SSHLPLSSLSR
+703 
-714 SRARRGLHSPSPLST
+714 
-729 VSLRHSISSPTQT
+729 
-742 FTKSKLSVS
+742 
-751 ASPLDGR
+751 SPLDGR
-758 RTPQTPARAGD
+758 RTPQTPRESLLPLDTSRLSISQIGD
-769 SFSDNMAPPVTPTA
+769 GFSDNMPPPVTPTA

-798 NVRTSNVDLDVS
+798 NARTSNIDIDAS
-810 LSSRFEK
+810 LSSRFDK

-823 GEFSLVY
+823 GEFSVVY
-830 RVTQVD
+830 RVTQAD
-836 QQKMTFDDFIA
+836 HQMTFGNLST
-847 TPSKSPTKGKV
+847 TPTTSPTKGRV
-858 FAVKKSKQ
+858 YAVKKSKHA
-866 PFQGPRD
+866 FQGPKDRD
-873 RETKLREAEILK
+873 TKVREAEILRT
-885 ALSHS
+885 LSFS
-890 EHVVQYFDNWE
+890 EHVVQYFDHWDYN
-901 HNYHLYIQ
+901 NHLYIQ

-919 KFLGNVGRGGRL
+919 KFLGTVGRGGRL

-948 DIHDA
+948 DIHDS

-971 VLKIADFGLAQ
+971 VLKIGDFGLAQ

-1010 PADVFSLGL
+1010 SADVFSLGL

-1068 EGVLSDGFASGKTH
+1068 EIMHSDDFTSGKTH
-1082 DPSNLFGSYKRS
+1082 DPSNLFGPSKRS
-1094 ELQQPPDFM
+1094 ELLQPPEFM
-1103 VNAMHISSLDSI
+1103 VNATHSSSLDLI

-1132 VLQLEGMQ
+1132 VLELEGLQ
-1140 WVSHQRAAPATVYEG
+1140 WVGHHRAAPATVYEG
-1155 NWGPADM
+1155 NWGPDEELI
-1162 FPISEISIAEGGDS
+1162 PISIAEGGDS

>member
-43 LTRSSPQSLSP
+43 LTRSNSQNSLSP
-54 ESPHQTSPQSPCQS
+54 ESPHQTSPQSPC
-68 PCRRF
+68 RRF
-73 GATPQNQHSLP
+73 GATPQNQQLLP

-90 PPNNGILHPAFTP
+90 PPHINGAPHSTAFTP

-112 RSAKAGKTSPSRQL
+112 RSAKAGKTSPSRPL
-126 TRTRTSPR
+126 TRARASPK
-134 SPLKRALNTA
+134 SPLKRALNMA
-144 PDSGNSLPAMPAP
+144 PDSGNSLPAIPLA
-157 SVIDATGQENNALGA
+157 SVIDASGQENNALGA
-172 TSPLTVSPDKRSS
+172 TSPISVSPVKRRS
-185 LHLEAPG
+185 LTLDVAE
-192 SSPTAFIKSLDGH
+192 SSPASFLKSLDSNNDG
-205 YEFQMVPNNG
+205 QMVTNNG

-221 ATMNLDQPSQE
+221 ATMNLDQPSQG

-237 RRSLHGISVLG
+237 RRSLHGISGLG
-248 QNEDQNVF
+248 QNEDQNIF
-256 GSNTTSSQS
+256 GANTTSSQS
-265 FFIHEDAS
+265 FYIHEDSS
-273 TEYEIAGTT
+273 TEYEIAGTS
-282 GSPFRDPLPSP
+282 GSPFRDPVPSP
-293 TPTNSNV
+293 TPATTNV

-331 AQMSAE
+331 AQMSSE

-342 SRPRLSQD
+342 SRPRLSLD
-350 QFVPPAVPQESPF
+350 QFVPPPVPQESPF
-363 ASTTPASK
+363 
-371 PPTFITDVDYE
+371 
-382 TNPLSTTPT
+382 
-391 SQPPSFASADTG
+391 
-403 YEPTHVSTTPT
+403 VSTTPT
-414 SKPPIF
+414 SKPPPTTFF
-420 GVDKGHQPHPLS
+420 GDKAHQPHPLS

-444 TEETPMYAP
+444 TEEAPIYAP
-453 VARVPDRQRS
+453 VARMPDRPRP
-463 HIFSRS
+463 HLFSRS

-481 DMARAMATPSQNHLW
+481 DMSKAMATPSNSQLW

-511 NLEEDADKKMAPP
+511 NPEEDADKKMAPP

-536 TFPHRPG
+536 TFPPPAGSAMKKRG
-543 RVNNRNSFGGIPS
+543 NNRNSFGGLPS
-556 TPFSN
+556 TPFGNST
-561 GGTQVP
+561 GP
-567 NSNPFSRP
+567 NSFGRP

-582 QRGSASRGARRG
+582 QRGSASRSARRG
-594 SVLSLDGDEHNLF
+594 SVLSLDGDEHKLF
-607 NDTLDFSTPMEGDAP
+607 GETIDFSTPMEGDAP

-632 SLSKVSEHSFES
+632 SLSKVSEYSFES
-644 PQDNHSPTA
+644 PHDNHSPTA
-653 NRVIHAPTPIFGN
+653 NRTLHSTTPVLGTSI
-666 PVPREATCKS
+666 PREATS
-676 GSAAPNALAGSI
+676 
-688 DNSSRPLRAGCLYSP
+688 
-703 SSHLPLSSLSR
+703 
-714 SRARRGLHSPSPLST
+714 
-729 VSLRHSISSPTQT
+729 
-742 FTKSKLSVS
+742 
-751 ASPLDGR
+751 SPLDGR
-758 RTPQTPARAGD
+758 RTPQTPRESLLPLDTSRLSISQIGD
-769 SFSDNMAPPVTPTA
+769 GFSDNMPPPVTPTA

-798 NVRTSNVDLDVS
+798 NARTSNIDIDAS
-810 LSSRFEK
+810 LSSRFDK

-823 GEFSLVY
+823 GEFSVVY
-830 RVTQVD
+830 RVTQAD
-836 QQKMTFDDFIA
+836 HQMTFGNLST
-847 TPSKSPTKGKV
+847 TPTTSPTKGRV
-858 FAVKKSKQ
+858 YAVKKSKHA
-866 PFQGPRD
+866 FQGPKDRD
-873 RETKLREAEILK
+873 TKVREAEILRT
-885 ALSHS
+885 LSFS
-890 EHVVQYFDNWE
+890 EHVVQYFDHWDYN
-901 HNYHLYIQ
+901 NHLYIQ

-919 KFLGNVGRGGRL
+919 KFLGTVGRGGRL

-948 DIHDA
+948 DIHDS

-971 VLKIADFGLAQ
+971 VLKIGDFGLAQ

-1010 PADVFSLGL
+1010 SADVFSLGL

-1068 EGVLSDGFASGKTH
+1068 EIMHSDDFTSGKTH
-1082 DPSNLFGSYKRS
+1082 DPSNLFGPSKRS
-1094 ELQQPPDFM
+1094 ELLQPPEFM
-1103 VNAMHISSLDSI
+1103 VNATHSSSLDLI

-1132 VLQLEGMQ
+1132 VLELEGLQ
-1140 WVSHQRAAPATVYEG
+1140 WVGHHRAAPATVYEG
-1155 NWGPADM
+1155 NWGPDEELI
-1162 FPISEISIAEGGDS
+1162 PISIAEGGDS

>member
-6 SSGGTLALPSPTH
+6 SSGGTIALPSPTH

-73 GATPQNQHSLP
+73 GATPQNQHTLP

-172 TSPLTVSPDKRSS
+172 TSPLTVSPEKRSS

-205 YEFQMVPNNG
+205 YEFQMAPNNG

-282 GSPFRDPLPSP
+282 GSPFRDPVPSP

-371 PPTFITDVDYE
+371 PPTFITDIDYE
-382 TNPLSTTPT
+382 SNPPSTTPT
-391 SQPPSFASADTG
+391 SQPPSFAGADMG
-403 YEPTHVSTTPT
+403 YEPTPVSTTPI

-420 GVDKGHQPHPLS
+420 AVDKGHQPHPLS

-453 VARVPDRQRS
+453 VARVPAKS

-511 NLEEDADKKMAPP
+511 NPEEDADKKMAPP

-536 TFPHRPG
+536 TFPPPAG
-543 RVNNRNSFGGIPS
+543 SAMKKRVNNRNSFGGIPS

-561 GGTQVP
+561 GGVQGT

-582 QRGSASRGARRG
+582 QRSASRGARRG
-594 SVLSLDGDEHNLF
+594 SVLSLDGDENNLF

-653 NRVIHAPTPIFGN
+653 NRILHAPTPIFGN
-666 PVPREATCKS
+666 PIPREATS
-676 GSAAPNALAGSI
+676 
-688 DNSSRPLRAGCLYSP
+688 
-703 SSHLPLSSLSR
+703 
-714 SRARRGLHSPSPLST
+714 
-729 VSLRHSISSPTQT
+729 
-742 FTKSKLSVS
+742 
-751 ASPLDGR
+751 SPLDGR
-758 RTPQTPARAGD
+758 RTPQTPRESLLPLDTSRLSISQAGD

-798 NVRTSNVDLDVS
+798 NIRTSNVDLDVS

-836 QQKMTFDDFIA
+836 QQQMTFDDLIA
-847 TPSKSPTKGKV
+847 TPSKSPGKGKV

-1010 PADVFSLGL
+1010 SADVFSLGL

-1068 EGVLSDGFASGKTH
+1068 EGMVSDGFASDKTH

-1103 VNAMHISSLDSI
+1103 VNPMHVSSLDSI

-1140 WVSHQRAAPATVYEG
+1140 WISHQRAAPATVYEG

>member
-6 SSGGTLALPSPTH
+6 SSGGTIALPSPTH

-54 ESPHQTSPQSPCQS
+54 ESPHQTSPQSPSQS

-73 GATPQNQHSLP
+73 GATPQNQHTLP

-103 FRPSVRLSL
+103 FRPNVRLSL

-172 TSPLTVSPDKRSS
+172 TSPLTVSPEKRSS

-256 GSNTTSSQS
+256 GSNMTSSQS

-282 GSPFRDPLPSP
+282 GSPFRDPVPSP

-382 TNPLSTTPT
+382 SNPLSTTPT
-391 SQPPSFASADTG
+391 SQPPSFAGADMG
-403 YEPTHVSTTPT
+403 YEHTPVSTTPI

-420 GVDKGHQPHPLS
+420 AVDKGHQPHPLS

-453 VARVPDRQRS
+453 VARVPAKS

-511 NLEEDADKKMAPP
+511 NPEEDADKKMAPP

-536 TFPHRPG
+536 TFPPPAG
-543 RVNNRNSFGGIPS
+543 SAMKKRVNNRNSFGGVPS

-561 GGTQVP
+561 GGVQGT

-582 QRGSASRGARRG
+582 QRSASRGARRG
-594 SVLSLDGDEHNLF
+594 SVLSLDGDENNLF

-653 NRVIHAPTPIFGN
+653 NRILHAPTPIFGN
-666 PVPREATCKS
+666 PIPREATCKS
-676 GSAAPNALAGSI
+676 DSAAPNASAGSI
-688 DNSSRPLRAGCLYSP
+688 DDSSRQLRAGS
-703 SSHLPLSSLSR
+703 
-714 SRARRGLHSPSPLST
+714 
-729 VSLRHSISSPTQT
+729 
-742 FTKSKLSVS
+742 
-751 ASPLDGR
+751 SPLDGR
-758 RTPQTPARAGD
+758 RTPQTPRESLLPLDTSRLSISQAGD

-798 NVRTSNVDLDVS
+798 NIRTSNVDLDVS

-836 QQKMTFDDFIA
+836 QQQMTFDDLIA
-847 TPSKSPTKGKV
+847 TPSKSPAKGKV

-943 CLGLK
+943 CLGLR

-1010 PADVFSLGL
+1010 SADVFSLGL

-1068 EGVLSDGFASGKTH
+1068 EGMVSDGFASDKTH

-1103 VNAMHISSLDSI
+1103 VNPMHVSSLDSI
-1115 VRWMTA
+1115 VRWMTV

-1140 WVSHQRAAPATVYEG
+1140 WISHQRAAPATVYEG

>member
-43 LTRSSPQSLSP
+43 LTRSNSQSP
-54 ESPHQTSPQSPCQS
+54 ESPHQTSPQSPS
-68 PCRRF
+68 RRF
-73 GATPQNQHSLP
+73 GATPQNQQPLP

-90 PPNNGILHPAFTP
+90 PPHAHGIAPHPSLFTP
-103 FRPSVRLSL
+103 FRPNVRLSL
-112 RSAKAGKTSPSRQL
+112 RSARAAKTSPSRPL
-126 TRTRTSPR
+126 TRARASPK

-144 PDSGNSLPAMPAP
+144 PDSGNSVPAVPAP
-157 SVIDATGQENNALGA
+157 SVIDASGQENNAIGA
-172 TSPLTVSPDKRSS
+172 TSPVTTSPEKRHS
-185 LHLEAPG
+185 LHLDVSG
-192 SSPTAFIKSLDGH
+192 SSQTAFLKSLDTNSDNS
-205 YEFQMVPNNG
+205 MVPNNG

-221 ATMNLDQPSQE
+221 ATMNLDQPSQG

-237 RRSLHGISVLG
+237 RRSLHGISGLG
-248 QNEDQNVF
+248 QNEDQNIF

-265 FFIHEDAS
+265 FYIHEDLS
-273 TEYEIAGTT
+273 TEYEIAGT
-282 GSPFRDPLPSP
+282 GGAPLRDPLPSP
-293 TPTNSNV
+293 TPTTTV

-319 GSWGRRSGERQL
+319 GSWGRRTGERQL
-331 AQMSAE
+331 AQLSSD

-350 QFVPPAVPQESPF
+350 QFVPPPVPQESPF
-363 ASTTPASK
+363 T
-371 PPTFITDVDYE
+371 
-382 TNPLSTTPT
+382 
-391 SQPPSFASADTG
+391 
-403 YEPTHVSTTPT
+403 STTPT
-414 SKPPIF
+414 SKPPSFI
-420 GVDKGHQPHPLS
+420 GDKGYQPHPLS

-444 TEETPMYAP
+444 TEESSTYAP
-453 VARVPDRQRS
+453 VARMPDRPRP
-463 HIFSRS
+463 HLFSRS
-469 LPLNATRPTRPN
+469 LPLNATRPTRSN
-481 DMARAMATPSQNHLW
+481 DLSRAMATPSNSQLW

-511 NLEEDADKKMAPP
+511 NIEEDVDKKMAPP

-536 TFPHRPG
+536 TFPPPAGSAMKKRG
-543 RVNNRNSFGGIPS
+543 NNRNSFGGLPS
-556 TPFSN
+556 TPF
-561 GGTQVP
+561 
-567 NSNPFSRP
+567 NPGSSQGPGSFSRP

-582 QRGSASRGARRG
+582 QRGSASRSARRG
-594 SVLSLDGDEHNLF
+594 SVLSLDGDEHKLF
-607 NDTLDFSTPMEGDAP
+607 GDTIDFSNPMDGDAP

-644 PQDNHSPTA
+644 PHANNSPTA
-653 NRVIHAPTPIFGN
+653 NRILHAPTPILGSSI
-666 PVPREATCKS
+666 PREATS
-676 GSAAPNALAGSI
+676 
-688 DNSSRPLRAGCLYSP
+688 
-703 SSHLPLSSLSR
+703 
-714 SRARRGLHSPSPLST
+714 
-729 VSLRHSISSPTQT
+729 
-742 FTKSKLSVS
+742 
-751 ASPLDGR
+751 SPLDGR
-758 RTPQTPARAGD
+758 RTPQTPRESLLPLDTSRLSISQAGEA
-769 SFSDNMAPPVTPTA
+769 FSDNMPPPVTPTA

-798 NVRTSNVDLDVS
+798 NVRTSNVDIDAS
-810 LSSRFEK
+810 LSSRFDK

-823 GEFSLVY
+823 GEFSVVY

-836 QQKMTFDDFIA
+836 HRQMAFDNLVA
-847 TPSKSPTKGKV
+847 TPSDRSKSPAKGKV
-858 FAVKKSKQ
+858 FAVKKSKH
-866 PFQGPRD
+866 PLQGPRD
-873 RETKLREAEILK
+873 RDTKSREAKILS
-885 ALSHS
+885 ALTHS
-890 EHVVQYFDNWE
+890 EHVVQYFDHWE

-948 DIHDA
+948 DIHNA

-971 VLKIADFGLAQ
+971 VLKIGDFGLAQ

-1010 PADVFSLGL
+1010 SADVFSLGL

-1051 TWNPSIEVQRDA
+1051 TWTPSIEVQRDA

-1068 EGVLSDGFASGKTH
+1068 EAIHSDEFESGKTH
-1082 DPSNLFGSYKRS
+1082 DPSNLFGSFKRS
-1094 ELQQPPDFM
+1094 ELQQPPEFM
-1103 VNAMHISSLDSI
+1103 VNAMHSSSLDSI
-1115 VRWMTA
+1115 VRWMTV
-1121 QEPSERPTVHQ
+1121 QEPSERPSVQH
-1132 VLQLEGMQ
+1132 VLELEGMQ
-1140 WVSHQRAAPATVYEG
+1140 WVGHHRAAPATVYEG
-1155 NWGPADM
+1155 NWGPAEM
-1162 FPISEISIAEGGDS
+1162 FPVSIAEGDS

>member
-43 LTRSSPQSLSP
+43 LTRSNSQNSLSP
-54 ESPHQTSPQSPCQS
+54 ESPHQTSPQSPC
-68 PCRRF
+68 RRF
-73 GATPQNQHSLP
+73 GATPQNQQLLP

-90 PPNNGILHPAFTP
+90 PPHINGGPHSTAFTP

-112 RSAKAGKTSPSRQL
+112 RSAKAGKTSPSRPL
-126 TRTRTSPR
+126 TRARASPK
-134 SPLKRALNTA
+134 SPLKRALNMA
-144 PDSGNSLPAMPAP
+144 PDSGNSLPAVPLA
-157 SVIDATGQENNALGA
+157 SVIDASGQENNALGA
-172 TSPLTVSPDKRSS
+172 TSPISVSPVKRRS
-185 LHLEAPG
+185 LTLDVAG
-192 SSPTAFIKSLDGH
+192 SSPTSFLKSLDSNNDG
-205 YEFQMVPNNG
+205 QMVPNNG

-221 ATMNLDQPSQE
+221 ATMNLDQPSQG

-237 RRSLHGISVLG
+237 RRSLHGISGLV
-248 QNEDQNVF
+248 QNEDQNIF
-256 GSNTTSSQS
+256 GANTTSSQS
-265 FFIHEDAS
+265 FYIHEDSS
-273 TEYEIAGTT
+273 TEYEIAGTS
-282 GSPFRDPLPSP
+282 GSPFRDPVPSP
-293 TPTNSNV
+293 TPATTNV

-331 AQMSAE
+331 AQMSSE

-342 SRPRLSQD
+342 SRPRLSLD
-350 QFVPPAVPQESPF
+350 QFVPPPVPQESPF
-363 ASTTPASK
+363 
-371 PPTFITDVDYE
+371 
-382 TNPLSTTPT
+382 
-391 SQPPSFASADTG
+391 
-403 YEPTHVSTTPT
+403 VSTTPT
-414 SKPPIF
+414 SKPPPTTFF
-420 GVDKGHQPHPLS
+420 GDKAHQPHPLS

-444 TEETPMYAP
+444 TEEAPIYAP
-453 VARVPDRQRS
+453 VARMPDRPRP
-463 HIFSRS
+463 HLFSRS
-469 LPLNATRPTRPN
+469 LPLNATRPNRPN
-481 DMARAMATPSQNHLW
+481 DMSKAMATPSNSQLW

-511 NLEEDADKKMAPP
+511 NPEEDADKKMAPP

-536 TFPHRPG
+536 TFPPPAGSAMKKRG
-543 RVNNRNSFGGIPS
+543 NNRNSFGGLPS
-556 TPFSN
+556 TPF
-561 GGTQVP
+561 G
-567 NSNPFSRP
+567 NSTASFGRP

-582 QRGSASRGARRG
+582 QRGSASRSARRG
-594 SVLSLDGDEHNLF
+594 SVLSLDGDEHKLF
-607 NDTLDFSTPMEGDAP
+607 GETIDFSTPMEGDAP
-622 PTPTKNTLTP
+622 PTPTKNSLTP
-632 SLSKVSEHSFES
+632 SLSKVSEYSFES
-644 PQDNHSPTA
+644 PHDNHSPTA
-653 NRVIHAPTPIFGN
+653 NRTLHSTTPVLGTSI
-666 PVPREATCKS
+666 PREATS
-676 GSAAPNALAGSI
+676 
-688 DNSSRPLRAGCLYSP
+688 
-703 SSHLPLSSLSR
+703 
-714 SRARRGLHSPSPLST
+714 
-729 VSLRHSISSPTQT
+729 
-742 FTKSKLSVS
+742 
-751 ASPLDGR
+751 SPLDGR
-758 RTPQTPARAGD
+758 RTPQTPRESLLPLDTSRLSISQIGD
-769 SFSDNMAPPVTPTA
+769 AFSDSMPPPVTPTA

-798 NVRTSNVDLDVS
+798 NARTSNIDIDAS
-810 LSSRFEK
+810 LSSRFDK

-823 GEFSLVY
+823 GEFSVVY
-830 RVTQVD
+830 RVTQAD
-836 QQKMTFDDFIA
+836 HQMTFGNLST
-847 TPSKSPTKGKV
+847 TPTTSPTKGRV
-858 FAVKKSKQ
+858 YAVKKSKHA
-866 PFQGPRD
+866 FQGPKDRD
-873 RETKLREAEILK
+873 TKVREAEILRT
-885 ALSHS
+885 LSYS
-890 EHVVQYFDNWE
+890 EHVVQYFDHWDYN
-901 HNYHLYIQ
+901 NHLYIQ

-919 KFLGNVGRGGRL
+919 KFLGTVGRGGRL
-931 DDFRIFKILQDL
+931 DDFRIFKILQDM

-948 DIHDA
+948 DIHDS

-971 VLKIADFGLAQ
+971 VLKIGDFGLAQ

-1010 PADVFSLGL
+1010 SADVFSLGL

-1068 EGVLSDGFASGKTH
+1068 EIMHSDDFTSGKTH
-1082 DPSNLFGSYKRS
+1082 DPSNLFGPSKRS
-1094 ELQQPPDFM
+1094 ELLQPPEFM
-1103 VNAMHISSLDSI
+1103 VNATHNSSLDLI

-1132 VLQLEGMQ
+1132 VLELEGLQ
-1140 WVSHQRAAPATVYEG
+1140 WVGHHRAAPATVYEG
-1155 NWGPADM
+1155 NWGPDEELI
-1162 FPISEISIAEGGDS
+1162 PISIAEGGDS